1 MNLEVFKNDNFG
13 QIRSLIIDNEPY
25 FVGKDIANALGYKNT
40 RDAVSNHVDKDD
52 KTEVAVHDGR
62 QNRNMTI
69 INESGLYSLIL
80 SSKLPQAKSFKKW
93 VTSEV
98 LPTIRKT
105 GSYVKPKTTMELL
118 ELEFQAIK
126 EVKEEVAEVKED
138 LASFKEELPIL
149 ALDIEKITKA
159 KNKVAVNLLGGK
171 DSKAYKNNSIRGKV
185 YTDIA
190 RELKR
195 QFGLETYKALK
206 RNEVVKAIEV
216 ISNYKL
222 PLCLKEEIKKVNKG

>member
-1 MNLEVFKNDNFG
+1 
-13 QIRSLIIDNEPY
+13 
-25 FVGKDIANALGYKNT
+25 
-40 RDAVSNHVDKDD
+40 
-52 KTEVAVHDGR
+52 
-62 QNRNMTI
+62 
-69 INESGLYSLIL
+69 
-80 SSKLPQAKSFKKW
+80 
-93 VTSEV
+93 
-98 LPTIRKT
+98 
-105 GSYVKPKTTMELL
+105 MELL

-222 PLCLKEEIKKVNKG
+222 PLCLKEEIKKVNKGQATTLFLLTFHVLQNFFHKNIKKVLTRIKKYVII